1 MTPQT
6 VADLH
11 AASNDPND
19 PTVPMGAFPWATFD
33 AIPAAAKFNMDE
45 VHRGRG
51 ATGTRCNGDEVP
63 SFGATRFTAPRAAG
77 PSCCVRACPPY
88 THATHSVAPPW
99 WQEGKDTN
107 KARRKIVASIN
118 LQKNGF
124 RRVFEI
130 TDGDHMPFHVTN
142 CFTSCANGTVRATSP
157 EAAPRAP
164 RPRLAARRTPR
175 RAAPHRRTARR
186 TPRRTAA
193 PRRSHIHAR

>member
-45 VHRGRG
+45 VHRPPPP
-51 ATGTRCNGDEVP
+51 TL
-63 SFGATRFTAPRAAG
+63 APRAAG